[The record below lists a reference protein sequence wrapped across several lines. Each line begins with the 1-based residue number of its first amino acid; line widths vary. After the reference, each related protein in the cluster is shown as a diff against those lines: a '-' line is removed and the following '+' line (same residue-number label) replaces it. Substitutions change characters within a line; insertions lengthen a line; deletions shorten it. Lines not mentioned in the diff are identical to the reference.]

1 VILGGFLTGDG
12 YKNFKPENLD
22 WFYTV
27 FSPIQDFYFT
37 WGTQCFIGLGWG
49 DDERFLALSHGFRK
63 GALLPWAT
71 DGVSD
76 KQESLVEWALR
87 EGRKTNILGCHF
99 TLANYSSKIPIGA
112 KGPIYYGKDSKAD
125 LAITDILK
133 KSWFMKNPVPL
144 LTGEAIPLRLG
155 HYCEGTFTRNRKTIY
170 NHVIEGRIHFTLSG
184 HSHRA
189 GLYRIVDD
197 GGKWVFRYVVTK
209 GQAPDNKSGIYEKCE
224 PGSMIVSASGGPIP
238 VQNHANELAGR
249 GLDIPSGTFL
259 KFRDDGQIDSIG
271 VKRARNPKARPRF
284 AVALDYADILGSENQ
299 DIGPVFSRFEQ
310 ESDNGPF
317 VIEVNSKMGLPEIRW
332 IKDLRIF
339 VQTRGNIR
347 YLHTEF
353 SSSKPGNYRLIVH
366 DTISP
371 TRVGKKGRYTYYVD
385 IHFHESLKDHDYFRA
400 YDTSDSW
407 IWRCEF
413 IDRQQEELEKI
424 RRSIDLS
431 PGPVPNKVVKMH
443 EADIRNRVR
452 GLRAQRDRRFG
463 EIPNLSYYST
473 YFGEEYKFSWPE
485 SNARMKGRKK

>member
-76 KQESLVEWALR
+76 KQKSLVDRALR

-112 KGPIYYGKDSKAD
+112 KGPIYFGKDSKAD

-144 LTGEAIPLRLG
+144 FTGEVIPLRLG

-197 GGKWVFRYVVTK
+197 GVKWVFRYVVTK

-224 PGSMIVSASGGPIP
+224 LGSMIVSASGGPIP

-299 DIGPVFSRFEQ
+299 DIGSVFFCFEQ
-310 ESDNGPF
+310 KSDKGPF
-317 VIEVNSKMGLPEIRW
+317 VIEVNSKMGLPEAQW
-332 IKDLRIF
+332 IKDIRVF
-339 VQTRGNIR
+339 VQEDNRIKSLN
-347 YLHTEF
+347 TEF
-353 SSSKPGNYRLIVH
+353 SFVKPG
-366 DTISP
+366 T
-371 TRVGKKGRYTYYVD
+371 
-385 IHFHESLKDHDYFRA
+385 
-400 YDTSDSW
+400 
-407 IWRCEF
+407 
-413 IDRQQEELEKI
+413 
-424 RRSIDLS
+424 
-431 PGPVPNKVVKMH
+431 
-443 EADIRNRVR
+443 
-452 GLRAQRDRRFG
+452 
-463 EIPNLSYYST
+463 
-473 YFGEEYKFSWPE
+473 
-485 SNARMKGRKK
+485 